1 MNKKMILCCAIALTC
16 CLSSCNNNNH
26 VSSQTTNQIS
36 SSQCVG
42 ILKIEKTKTEGNV
55 DTYTITYTDGS
66 TSTFTVTNG
75 EDGEKGE
82 QGIQGIQ
89 GQPGKDGHTPV
100 ITIVDGYW
108 YIDGVNSNVK
118 AEGIKGDAG
127 NGIVSI
133 VKTDS
138 IGLNDIYTITYTDGS
153 TSTFTIT
160 NGENGESAYEI
171 YIKYH
176 PEYTGT
182 EKQWIHD
189 FISGRLESD
198 IWYTVSFDSNGGT
211 SVESQQ
217 VMEGRKAK
225 KPEDPIKDGYVF
237 DGWYLNDEPWSFIGF
252 DVTDDITLVA
262 KWREDYTEGLAFYPL
277 SDGTYAVG
285 AGYAKYLENIVI
297 PSYYNGKKVTKIIDH
312 GFENSD
318 NIKSIILP
326 NTLVAIEDYAFNNCK
341 NLTINVPSS
350 VQKFG
355 KYAFFGISN
364 VTIENET
371 EWEEIM
377 KNSSIYQHIFHY
389 EYNYYENYNVYPVK
403 DKTKDKTVFE
413 TFNLS
418 TCLISTVKVL
428 ETEYSERLKSD
439 NSKIV
444 DKYKEIKLY
453 TCSFEILED
462 GTISI
467 AG

>member
-16 CLSSCNNNNH
+16 CLSSCNNNNY

-36 SSQCVG
+36 PSQCVS

-75 EDGEKGE
+75 ENGEKGE

-108 YIDGVNSNVK
+108 YIDGVNSHVK

-225 KPEDPIKDGYVF
+225 KPEDPIKEGYVF
-237 DGWYLNDEPWSFIGF
+237 DGWYLNEEPWSFIGF

-277 SDGTYAVG
+277 SDDTYAVG

-297 PSYYNGKKVTKIIDH
+297 PSYYNEKKVTKIIDH
-312 GFENSD
+312 GFENSEI
-318 NIKSIILP
+318 IKSIILP
-326 NTLVAIEDYAFNNCK
+326 NTLVSIEEYAFNNCK

-364 VTIENET
+364 LTIENES
-371 EWEEIM
+371 EWEEVL
-377 KNSSIYQHIFHY
+377 KDCSKYQNIFHY
-389 EYNYYENYNVYPVK
+389 EYQYIRNDSSRP
-403 DKTKDKTVFE
+403 DKTVAKTVFDD
-413 TFNLS
+413 FHLS
-418 TCLISTVKVL
+418 QCVISTVKTL
-428 ETEYSERLKSD
+428 EIEYSKFYHEAGKTDVYREF
-439 NSKIV
+439 KI
-444 DKYKEIKLY
+444 YAINIEKL
-453 TCSFEILED
+453 TD
-462 GTISI
+462 GSISI
-467 AG
+467 WS